1 MSKKKLTITIS
12 AVCAVLLVAVIAA
25 VAVFAAL
32 QTSAT
37 SSFKVTYTA
46 QNVEAT
52 ISGSYSKSGAE
63 AVALKA
69 GEDTSI
75 VFDGTETAKGDAPTN
90 VKAFDAVNDITL
102 KAADYVVFEYVIEN
116 TDTDGDTKF
125 AVNAEK
131 TGTLENLS
139 FDYLVSE
146 TEQTITKDTEM
157 TEMAAGAQTM
167 VSEMS
172 KGDVRYVYF
181 RVVIE
186 NDELN
191 ASFDGGI
198 DFTLSALN
206 A

>member
-52 ISGSYSKSGAE
+52 ISGAYYKTGTK
-63 AVALKA
+63 VADLKA
-69 GEDTSI
+69 GEATSI
-75 VFDGTETAKGDAPTN
+75 VFDGSETAKGEKPTN
-90 VKAFDAVNDITL
+90 VKAFDAIENIEL
-102 KAADYVVFEYVIEN
+102 KASDYVVFEYVITN
-116 TDTDGDTKF
+116 TDDTNKTF
-125 AVNAEK
+125 AVNAQK
-131 TGTLENLS
+131 TGTLKNLS
-139 FDYLVSE
+139 FDYLVADE
-146 TEQTITKDTEM
+146 AQTITKDTEM
-157 TEMAAGAQTM
+157 TEMAEGAQTM
-167 VSEMS
+167 VSSMGAGVS
-172 KGDVRYVYF
+172 QYVYF

-186 NDELN
+186 NDELD